1 MKSKSNGGVSVRVET
16 HATIQNG
23 QVDTSRSG
31 KFANVGDEPAD
42 LSGTDSGMG
51 PAEYILQALAGCY
64 TATLTVMA
72 AEKGI
77 ELDGIE
83 LDLNV
88 KLSSPTASREQLEE
102 MVRALPESSPIH
114 DTLANPVS
122 IDTRLV

>member
-1 MKSKSNGGVSVRVET
+1 
-16 HATIQNG
+16 
-23 QVDTSRSG
+23 
-31 KFANVGDEPAD
+31 
-42 LSGTDSGMG
+42 
-51 PAEYILQALAGCY
+51 
-64 TATLTVMA
+64 MA

-83 LDLNV
+83 LDLNFDINLNGFLGLDEKVRNGAKAIRVGV